1 MKKKSE
7 SLGLFGSVL
16 TKIHCVAHGFRGLG
30 PQPEGWRRMAIQ
42 WIYAVWKV

>member
-16 TKIHCVAHGFRGLG
+16 TKIHCVAHGFRGMG
-30 PQPEGWRRMAIQ
+30 PNLRAVRRMAMQ
-42 WIYAVWKV
+42 WIYAV